1 MTETA
6 VSDGTYRWID
16 RATKLGG
23 VALIAAGLDVGGA
36 TLALAWYLRGTWRD
50 ADLTDSAVA
59 TAGSGAETDPD
70 PEPDPMTD

>member
-36 TLALAWYLRGTWRD
+36 TLAGIALAAAG
-50 ADLTDSAVA
+50 VA
-59 TAGSGAETDPD
+59 LGLATVLIPNDD
-70 PEPDPMTD
+70 